1 MSAYRLEE
9 GEPLGEGIARV
20 ARGRIDRALAELRGQ
35 TGGTPEQ
42 VVHEARKQLKKLRGL
57 LRLAR
62 GELGEETYGRE
73 NACARDAAREL
84 AGMRD
89 ADAML
94 ATLAT
99 LEELDTRPLRQ
110 ALEAHRVRADGGA
123 RALVVA
129 AVTETLVELRE
140 RVDAW
145 PLERDG
151 FEAVEAGLAR
161 TYRQGRR
168 DWRAVRRE
176 PSVEGL
182 HEWRKRVKDHWYQ
195 LVLLERA
202 WPAVL
207 APWAEEVH
215 SLSRLLGEDHDLAV
229 LLDWSRRH
237 APLEGLEGTVADRR
251 RDLEARAF
259 ALAARLYAERPSAF
273 VRRLRRWWLAP
284 SGRSERARDPLS

>member
-9 GEPLGEGIARV
+9 GEPLSEGIARV
-20 ARGRIDRALAELRGQ
+20 ARGRIDRALEELRGE
-35 TGGTPEQ
+35 TDSTPEQ

-94 ATLAT
+94 ATLDT
-99 LEELDTRPLRQ
+99 LGELETGPLRQ
-110 ALEAHRVRADGGA
+110 ALEAHRVRTAGGA
-123 RALVVA
+123 RTQVAGEVMQALEQA
-129 AVTETLVELRE
+129 RE

-151 FEAVEAGLAR
+151 FEAVEAGLGR
-161 TYRQGRR
+161 TYRRGRR
-168 DWRAVRRE
+168 EWRAVRRE

-195 LVLLERA
+195 LVLLEAA
-202 WPAVL
+202 WPGVL
-207 APWAEEVH
+207 EPWAEEAH
-215 SLSRLLGEDHDLAV
+215 SLSRRLGEDHDLAV
-229 LLDWSRRH
+229 LLEWSREH
-237 APLEGLEGTVADRR
+237 APLDGLEAVVTARR
-251 RDLEARAF
+251 EDLQAQAF
-259 ALAARLYAERPSAF
+259 GLAAHLYAERPARF
-273 VRRLRRWWLAP
+273 VRRMRRWWLVPGPEAVAER
-284 SGRSERARDPLS
+284 RS